1 MNLTDNTVLITGG
14 SSGIGRAL
22 AVVLATRGNTVI
34 VAGRRAGLLAEV
46 AGSHPSIETLA
57 LDVADARSIESGAR
71 ELLARHPALNVVI
84 NNAGIMTD
92 EDPAV
97 PIDDEALV
105 RIVSTNLLGPIRVIS
120 AFIEHLRATPDS
132 AVINVTS
139 MLGYV
144 PLARSPLY
152 SATKAAMHSYTLSLR
167 HRLGSASPEV
177 IEIAPP
183 FTRTAL
189 QPVNLVDARA
199 MPLEEFIAETV
210 AALESGHPEA
220 YVGRARERVD
230 AQRIDDLGITQRFN
244 DAMGSGSVQS
254 T

>member
-1 MNLTDNTVLITGG
+1 MNLTGNTVLITGG

-22 AVVLATRGNTVI
+22 AEVLAARGNTVI
-34 VAGRRAGLLAEV
+34 VAGRRAELLAEV
-46 AGSHPSIETLA
+46 ADSHPSIETLA

-71 ELLARHPALNVVI
+71 ELLARHPGLNVVI

-92 EDPAV
+92 DDPAA

-132 AVINVTS
+132 AIINVTS
-139 MLGYV
+139 VLGYV

-167 HRLGSASPEV
+167 HRLGAAAPEV

-183 FTRTAL
+183 FTRTEL

-199 MPLEEFIAETV
+199 MPLEEFIAETIG
-210 AALESGHPEA
+210 ALESGHPEA
-220 YVGRARERVD
+220 YVGRARDRID
-230 AQRIDDLGITQRFN
+230 AQRTDDLGITQRFN
-244 DAMGSGSVQS
+244 EAMGSHAVQD
-254 T
+254 

>member
-1 MNLTDNTVLITGG
+1 MNLDGSTILITGG

-22 AVVLATRGNTVI
+22 AEALAARGNTVI
-34 VAGRRAGLLAEV
+34 VAGRRAELLAEV
-46 AGSHPSIETLA
+46 AASDPRIETLA
-57 LDVADARSIESGAR
+57 LDVADSASIETAAR
-71 ELLARHPALNVVI
+71 EVLARHPQLNVVI

-92 EDPAV
+92 DDPAA

-105 RIVSTNLLGPIRVIS
+105 SIVSTNLLGPIRVIS
-120 AFIEHLRATPDS
+120 AFIEHLRATPGS
-132 AVINVTS
+132 AIVNVTS

-167 HRLGSASPEV
+167 HRLGTAAPEV
-177 IEIAPP
+177 VEVAPP

-189 QPVNLVDARA
+189 QAVNLVDPRA
-199 MPLEEFIAETV
+199 MPLEEFIAETI

-220 YVGRARERVD
+220 YVGRARDRVD
-230 AQRIDDLGITQRFN
+230 AQRVDDLGITRSFN
-244 DAMGSGSVQS
+244 DAMGSGPV
-254 T
+254 TT